1 MKETGDDLNKKGL
14 SKGWNRSMLSGSGL
28 LDVVAFESRLALGL
42 L

>member
-1 MKETGDDLNKKGL
+1 MKETGDDLNKKL